1 MDKIYAILGA
11 IFICLGIILG
21 AFGAHGLKDIF
32 TIAELSSFEVGVRYQ
47 MYHGIIMLILGLN
60 AKQISLNLYCLLG
73 FTLGTFLFSCSI
85 YALCADRALGID
97 LSFLGP
103 VTPIGGG
110 VLILTWIYL
119 ISQIVKAKNKN

>member
-1 MDKIYAILGA
+1 MDKMYAILGA
-11 IFICLGIILG
+11 IFICLAIILG
-21 AFGAHGLKDIF
+21 AFGAHGLKGIF
-32 TIAELSSFEVGVRYQ
+32 TIDELSSFEVGVRYQ

-60 AKQISLNLYCLLG
+60 AKQISLSLYCLLG
-73 FTLGTFLFSCSI
+73 FTLGTVLFSCSI
-85 YALCADRALGID
+85 YALCADRSLGID

-119 ISQIVKAKNKN
+119 IIQIVKAKNKN